1 MVFHAKSAESLL
13 LRQGNETPIYCGKAM
28 LKHNMLGFSNAHF
41 DPLGLILTSSVT
53 FFVTSKIQNRNQW
66 APVMGAL
73 FSFSLKYSEN
83 TKS

>member
-53 FFVTSKIQNRNQW
+53 FFVTSNLRKSFEGHLLW
-66 APVMGAL
+66 ASFFL
-73 FSFSLKYSEN
+73 FP
-83 TKS
+83 